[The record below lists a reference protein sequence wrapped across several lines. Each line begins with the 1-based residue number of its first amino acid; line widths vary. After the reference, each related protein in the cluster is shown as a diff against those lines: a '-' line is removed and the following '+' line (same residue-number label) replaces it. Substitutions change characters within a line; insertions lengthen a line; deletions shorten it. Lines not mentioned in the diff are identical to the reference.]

1 MLSRER
7 VTCFTQL
14 CSEPNLT
21 LLPEFIFK
29 GKGSATHLVCTEG
42 VNYEWAAKGSYLI
55 EQMVGMIKCQI
66 DTMLNS

>member
-55 EQMVGMIKCQI
+55 E
-66 DTMLNS
+66 